1 MVSDDVLPCYV
12 VCDVS
17 FSMADHLD
25 EVNAGMREFRGVV
38 HANRQV
44 TAQIRLCVVVF
55 AESPVVVRPLLPA
68 LDPAD
73 PITPRQESGSDF
85 GSAFTLLRSTIERDV
100 RSLKAERI
108 RVRRPMLFFISD
120 GRATDSAWPA
130 ALTRLTAMASRPQ
143 MIAFGLGAVDQPALD
158 RIGTSR
164 VFLGRDGVRIGIA
177 LASSVARTVLRP
189 EHV

>member
-1 MVSDDVLPCYV
+1 MVPDVLPCYV

-17 FSMADHLD
+17 FSMTDHLD

-38 HANRQV
+38 HADRRA
-44 TAQIRLCVVVF
+44 TAQIRLCVVAF
-55 AESPVVVRPLLPA
+55 AESPVVVQPLRAA
-68 LDPAD
+68 LDSPET
-73 PITPRQESGSDF
+73 ITPRQESGSDF
-85 GSAFTLLRSTIERDV
+85 GSAFTLLRTIIEHDV
-100 RSLKAERI
+100 KSLKAQRI

-120 GRATDSAWPA
+120 GRATDHAWPA
-130 ALTRLTAMASRPQ
+130 ALAQLTATASCPE
-143 MIAFGLGAVDQPALD
+143 MIAFGLGAVDQVTLD

-189 EHV
+189 DRV